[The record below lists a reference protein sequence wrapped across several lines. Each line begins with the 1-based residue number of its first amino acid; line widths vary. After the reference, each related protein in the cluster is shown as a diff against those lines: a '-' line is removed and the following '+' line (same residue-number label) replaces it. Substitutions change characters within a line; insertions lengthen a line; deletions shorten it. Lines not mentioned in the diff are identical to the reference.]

1 MLRKMLR
8 NNKGQGVVEYGV
20 IIAGVVLVSAA
31 AISLVGHKTADL
43 IGVVAAILPGAHED
57 NGPLVSGKLIETTAR
72 ADDNGIVIDTNA
84 IVAASGQPRLGNNLL
99 GDEASGGFGGLVL
112 EAGHEEHDD

>member
-8 NNKGQGVVEYGV
+8 NNKGQGLVEYGV

-43 IGVVAAILPGAHED
+43 IGVVAAMTESAEQRW
-57 NGPLVSGKLIETTAR
+57 STA
-72 ADDNGIVIDTNA
+72 
-84 IVAASGQPRLGNNLL
+84 PML
-99 GDEASGGFGGLVL
+99 
-112 EAGHEEHDD
+112 